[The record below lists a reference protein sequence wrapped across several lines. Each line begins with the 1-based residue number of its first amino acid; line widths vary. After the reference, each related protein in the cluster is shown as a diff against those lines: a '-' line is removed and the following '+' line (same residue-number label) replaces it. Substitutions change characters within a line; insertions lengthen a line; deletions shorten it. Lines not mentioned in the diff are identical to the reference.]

1 MVFRESEGI
10 KCLEEVTGELKMLV
24 AVAPSTQ
31 AIAVPQKMRF
41 QAVWTRGISQQILQV
56 PSEAKF

>member
-1 MVFRESEGI
+1 
-10 KCLEEVTGELKMLV
+10 MLV

-31 AIAVPQKMRF
+31 AITVPQKMRF
-41 QAVWTRGISQQILQV
+41 QAGWTRGISQQILQV